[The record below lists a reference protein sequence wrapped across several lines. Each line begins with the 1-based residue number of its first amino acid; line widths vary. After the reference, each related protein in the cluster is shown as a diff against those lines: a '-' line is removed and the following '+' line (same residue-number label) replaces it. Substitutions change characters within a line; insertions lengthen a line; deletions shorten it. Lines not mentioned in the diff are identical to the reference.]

1 MFKSE
6 VFKSWALVLQ
16 LGISIMVPVFL
27 MIAFAYILKD
37 FLKIDVMLLFII
49 IGILAGV
56 RNVYVILKNYLST
69 MDTSKNRESE
79 LMKRHLKNIR
89 NKGNSC

>member
-27 MIAFAYILKD
+27 MIAFAYILEN
-37 FLKIDVMLLFII
+37 FFKIDVMLLFII

-56 RNVYVILKNYLST
+56 RNVYVILKNYLAT
-69 MDTSKNRESE
+69 MDTNRSKESE
-79 LMKRHLKNIR
+79 LMKKHLKNFE
-89 NKGNSC
+89 KK